1 MFAPL
6 RIADFRLLWS
16 GMTVSLLGDGV
27 YVVAVAWQAYQIS
40 NSPYALAVTGVA
52 WTLPAVLV
60 LPISGA
66 LSDRVGRRPLMIVAD
81 LLRAAAVGGIALLA
95 ALGTIEVWHLVALS
109 VVFGTGEALFGPS
122 FVALVPEIVPEPLL
136 VQANSLD
143 QAMRPLAMQFLGP
156 ALGGVIVAAAGTGT
170 AFALDGAS
178 YLFSAAMILLIRA
191 RPAVRHQPRESL
203 LAEIGEGVAYV
214 RQQVW
219 LWGTL
224 LAFSITVLVF
234 WGPIEVLVPFVI
246 KNDLDGGAGG
256 FGLVLAAGGAGAIA
270 AAVVTSLAGLPRQ
283 RLTLC
288 FCSFIIAGFG
298 TAFYGLATA
307 LWQMA
312 VIAAIAGACFAVG
325 LVAWGTIM
333 QSLVPAELL
342 GRVSSLDWMI
352 SLSLLP
358 VSFALVGPVS
368 GLLGART
375 TLIAAGVGAG
385 GILILALALLPGL
398 RDIDRVEP
406 DKAAVQP

>member
-1 MFAPL
+1 VFAPL
-6 RIADFRLLWS
+6 RIGDFRLLWA
-16 GMTVSLLGDGV
+16 GMTVSLLGDGL

-52 WTLPAVLV
+52 WTLPTVLV
-60 LPISGA
+60 LPFSGA
-66 LSDRVGRRPLMIVAD
+66 LSDRVGRRPLMILAD

-109 VVFGTGEALFGPS
+109 AVFGVGEALFNPS
-122 FVALVPEIVPEPLL
+122 FVALVPEIVPEPQL

-156 ALGGVIVAAAGTGT
+156 ALGGAIVASAGTAT

-178 YLFSAAMILLIRA
+178 FLFSAAMILLIRA
-191 RPAVRHQPRESL
+191 RPAIRHDPRESL
-203 LAEIGEGVAYV
+203 MSEIGEGVAYV
-214 RQQVW
+214 RRQVW

-246 KNDLDGGAGG
+246 KNDLGGGAGG
-256 FGLVLAAGGAGAIA
+256 FGLVLAAGGAGAIV
-270 AAVVTSLAGLPRQ
+270 AAVVTSLVGLPRQ

-288 FCSFIIAGFG
+288 FLSFIVAGFG
-298 TAFYGLATA
+298 TAFYGVATA

-312 VIAAIAGACFAVG
+312 VIAAVAGACFAVG

-333 QSLVPAELL
+333 QTQVPAALL
-342 GRVSSLDWMI
+342 GRVSSLDWMVSI
-352 SLSLLP
+352 SLLP

-375 TLIAAGVGAG
+375 TLIAAGLGAG
-385 GILILALALLPGL
+385 SILMVALVLLPGL
-398 RDIDRVEP
+398 RDIDRAEP
-406 DKAAVQP
+406 SRPAVS